1 MIRSAYWAVRYPGYY
16 RRFQPACQLENGWF
30 MTNNE
35 TAGYWCGEGIRIP
48 MGVFAG
54 VLDRIYTEGIQEK
67 KDGEAGVA
75 DRINDLDALAL
86 TVVFELFYGEI
97 FGNMDKE

>member
-1 MIRSAYWAVRYPGYY
+1 
-16 RRFQPACQLENGWF
+16 
-30 MTNNE
+30 
-35 TAGYWCGEGIRIP
+35 

-86 TVVFELFYGEI
+86 TVVFELFYGEM